1 MANYRLISP
10 ALTHA
15 LETAKDMRWNYCL
28 LSDRG
33 WSGRYAAVLNAGVN
47 GVYLPGLIL
56 MSLLTMMVIRLNP
69 LMAQL
74 TGNVAGVIKL
84 FNRCGWQAASA
95 HDTSLPHQFTL
106 MVRQGG

>member
-1 MANYRLISP
+1 
-10 ALTHA
+10 
-15 LETAKDMRWNYCL
+15 
-28 LSDRG
+28 
-33 WSGRYAAVLNAGVN
+33 
-47 GVYLPGLIL
+47 

-69 LMAQL
+69 LTAQL